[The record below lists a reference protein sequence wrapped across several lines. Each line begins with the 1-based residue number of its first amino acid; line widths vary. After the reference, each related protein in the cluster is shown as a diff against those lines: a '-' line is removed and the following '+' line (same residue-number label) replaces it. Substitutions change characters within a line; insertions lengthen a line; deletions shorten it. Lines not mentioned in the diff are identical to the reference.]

1 MGDNGPIISQKRGG
15 KPNIYSLSEAL
26 AIPIPD
32 NLESFGQITVKYFD
46 QNVLEFLQQI
56 SGLFQKELVVELR
69 LNSNNADVIRQL
81 WSLLQ
86 DNIWGLI
93 IDDAS
98 LALLR
103 QHVSPSVLC
112 NTLNLCKIKTTGIV
126 PEIPN
131 SDNENSSDSQELF
144 KWLHGADCGRPMH
157 LKCATLSGQ
166 GEFSTDGLEEA
177 FRQATTPALYIF
189 DLGELTPSE
198 EMFGRFPMENTIG
211 EQITLTDV
219 DEVQDSMFYV
229 LKRGP
234 ADERIGTMDE
244 WGPGDLEN
252 AEHNFLILDVDDA
265 LMGHFAPL

>member
-1 MGDNGPIISQKRGG
+1 MGDNGPIISEESGG
-15 KPNIYSLSEAL
+15 ITTNYTLLEAL

-46 QNVLEFLQQI
+46 QNVLEFLHQI

-81 WSLLQ
+81 WALLQ

-144 KWLHGADCGRPMH
+144 KWLHGAEFGRPMH
-157 LKCATLSGQ
+157 LKCATLSEQ
-166 GEFSTDGLEEA
+166 GDTA

-189 DLGELTPSE
+189 DLGELSPAETII
-198 EMFGRFPMENTIG
+198 GRFPMENTIG
-211 EQITLTDV
+211 EQMTLTDL
-219 DEVQDSMFYV
+219 DGDSAFYV

-252 AEHNFLILDVDDA
+252 AEENFLILDVDDA